1 MDNYPPMSMAY
12 PLAGLWCPRKLC
24 QRAPRACH
32 YRHNCKAM
40 TQQEAS
46 AKQAQWE
53 IDRKRRE
60 DLAEQEARGEEL
72 WRESRKRRI
81 AIMLATYDLP
91 IEDLETWV
99 KDVQR
104 GR

>member
-1 MDNYPPMSMAY
+1 MDNYPPASALY
-12 PLAGLWCPRKLC
+12 PSAGLWCPRKLC
-24 QRAPRACH
+24 QRRRQCH
-32 YRHNCKAM
+32 YALNCQAM
-40 TQQEAS
+40 TRQEAA

-53 IDRKRRE
+53 IDKKRRE
-60 DLAEQEARGEEL
+60 EIAEKEARVEEL
-72 WRESRKRRI
+72 RRQSRKRRI
-81 AIMLATYDLP
+81 GVMLAVYDLS